1 LKPASNKGNLSLFIT
16 RTHSILR
23 LITEQV
29 KTVQLKNGQAV
40 QIRTYIPG
48 DFEKLVSF
56 YASLSP
62 ETMRWSLP
70 PYDRP
75 KIQRWTSNLE
85 NSIMLLAISQDRIV
99 GHLYVYRQA
108 WNERLRANGELI
120 IYLHQDY
127 QSVGLGTA
135 IMHEAIELSRQ
146 KGLHRLALSVI
157 ANNHNAIKLYEKVG
171 FRHEGLRREDYI
183 GEDGK
188 YHDVVEM
195 GLLL

>member
-1 LKPASNKGNLSLFIT
+1 
-16 RTHSILR
+16 

-29 KTVQLKNGQAV
+29 RTVHLKNGQTLLV
-40 QIRTYIPG
+40 RTYTPE

-56 YASLSP
+56 YAGLSP
-62 ETMRWSLP
+62 ETLRWSLP

-75 KIQRWTSNLE
+75 KIQRWTLNLE
-85 NSIMLLAISQDRIV
+85 NSIMLLALYQDKIV
-99 GHLYVYRQA
+99 GHLYVYQQA
-108 WNERLRANGELI
+108 WNQRLRGNGELI

-127 QSVGLGTA
+127 QGVGLGTA
-135 IMHEAIELSRQ
+135 MMREAIELSKQ

-157 ANNHNAIKLYEKVG
+157 ADNHNAIKLYEKVG
-171 FRHEGLRREDYI
+171 FQHEGRRHEDYL

-188 YHDVVEM
+188 YHDVLEM

>member
-1 LKPASNKGNLSLFIT
+1 VDARVPDRRLKPASNKGNLSLFIT
-16 RTHSILR
+16 WTHSILR

-29 KTVQLKNGQAV
+29 KTVQLENGQAG

-62 ETMRWSLP
+62 ETLRWSLP

-99 GHLYVYRQA
+99 GHLYVTGRP
-108 WNERLRANGELI
+108 
-120 IYLHQDY
+120 
-127 QSVGLGTA
+127 GT
-135 IMHEAIELSRQ
+135 
-146 KGLHRLALSVI
+146 
-157 ANNHNAIKLYEKVG
+157 NA
-171 FRHEGLRREDYI
+171 
-183 GEDGK
+183 
-188 YHDVVEM
+188 
-195 GLLL
+195 